1 LNELLNDGKLH
12 DINLEEDNNSTFER
26 FIPIV
31 DDLLEALKSRF
42 TAAGNIEHLN
52 WIGFLNLRSWPVKD
66 WSSISSF
73 PITTY

>member
-1 LNELLNDGKLH
+1 MMANMTLTWRRTTTLH
-12 DINLEEDNNSTFER
+12 SKR

-31 DDLLEALKSRF
+31 NDLLEALKSRF

-66 WSSISSF
+66 WSGISSF

>member
-66 WSSISSF
+66 WSGISSF